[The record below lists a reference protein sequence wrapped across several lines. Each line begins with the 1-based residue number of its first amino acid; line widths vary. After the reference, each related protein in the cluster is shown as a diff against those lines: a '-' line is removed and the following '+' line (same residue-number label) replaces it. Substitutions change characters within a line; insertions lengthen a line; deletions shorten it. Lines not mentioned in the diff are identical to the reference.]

1 MRSDHR
7 HPDAEHL
14 AQRGLEKQ
22 NHLVD
27 RLVGHGA
34 GSLQSSEGRVRH
46 QVGVAVNE
54 TGQHGA
60 GILPH
65 LDTVRHVDSARLD
78 ADDPVSVEQHSG
90 TAGTRLPSRAC
101 SARIACMNHL
111 ETVECRLVAPSP
123 VSCAR
128 AALRPVSSSR
138 IAPMGPATSGPCPR
152 VQLVSVAVRR

>member
-78 ADDPVSVEQHSG
+78 ADDPVSLEQHSG
-90 TAGTRLPSRAC
+90 TAGQEPSAVKSMLRADC
-101 SARIACMNHL
+101 VHR
-111 ETVECRLVAPSP
+111 
-123 VSCAR
+123 
-128 AALRPVSSSR
+128 SSGHS
-138 IAPMGPATSGPCPR
+138 R
-152 VQLVSVAVRR
+152 VQVGGALAGELCESGSAAGEQ